1 MLTILPGAS
10 TRAVSEPRHR
20 LCNAASVGALR
31 WCEGCQGSALEAGKR
46 RGLEL
51 AEGSGAR
58 AGQTHRANGEE
69 PPGKPDGRPRR
80 LDDGVLF

>member
-1 MLTILPGAS
+1 MLSDDSGHRGAFGEGLDMDLES
-10 TRAVSEPRHR
+10 ISS
-20 LCNAASVGALR
+20 LGALG